1 MKNFIKLVWAELLSD
16 IGNIAYWALF
26 ILVTA
31 ILEKIGYWHT
41 SPGMAPLIAAT
52 MSESLSI
59 NKPNLAYYV
68 NSPISKRAILFIRPM
83 KLVLQSIILIAF
95 ECGIYR
101 FLAPAQFEKYIKDM
115 PIHLGIIALFV
126 MIILLYREVNIF
138 LKIENKALR
147 AFTAGSIIGSPII
160 ACQVLSEF
168 DLLNKSV
175 GIGLLAIYTL
185 VCAVK
190 IYTLFNKRKEYLYFS
205 GKPIKQPNLQ
215 LNMFKGR

>member
-16 IGNIAYWALF
+16 FGNIAYWALF

-41 SPGMAPLIAAT
+41 SQGMAPLVAAT

-59 NKPNLAYYV
+59 NKPNLAYFI
-68 NSPISKRAILFIRPM
+68 NSPISKRSILFIRPV
-83 KLVLQSIILIAF
+83 KLVLQSTILIAF
-95 ECGIYR
+95 ECGVYR
-101 FLAPAQFEKYIKDM
+101 FLAPAQLDKYIKDL

-138 LKIENKALR
+138 LKIENKSLR
-147 AFTAGSIIGSPII
+147 AFMAGSIIGSPVIVWL
-160 ACQVLSEF
+160 VLTSF
-168 DLLNKSV
+168 DFMNKSV
-175 GIGLLAIYTL
+175 SIGYFAIYTV

-190 IYTLFNKRKEYLYFS
+190 IYSLFNKRKEYLYFS

-215 LNMFKGR
+215 LNLFKGR